1 MRDEKEI
8 SALLQLV
15 DDPDNDVFDT
25 VAAKLL
31 HYGKDILPNLEQ
43 IWESTSDELIH
54 ERVGLLIHRVHYNDL
69 QKEFIDWSKSEYAEL
84 LHGAILVAKYQ
95 FPTLDIPS
103 IHNQVDQI
111 IKNIWLELN
120 NYLTPLEQINVINSI
135 LYNYYKYEGREL
147 TERESRCFFINN
159 LFDYRQGNAY
169 SIGLL
174 YLVLCERLDIPVFA
188 VDVPKQFLL
197 AYIDT
202 IYSFLS
208 PHTDGIQQVQFYLD
222 PTSGLA
228 YTQSDIDLY
237 LKKIEHPT
245 GEINRQPLSNQQIVH
260 MMLSELSMSYRFNN
274 EDAKSEEIQHLMQ
287 LVYLGKQEKED

>member
-43 IWESTSDELIH
+43 IWETTSDELIH
-54 ERVGLLIHRVHYNDL
+54 ERVGLLIHRVHYNNL
-69 QKEFIDWSKSEYAEL
+69 QKEIIEWSKSEDADL
-84 LHGAILVAKYQ
+84 LHGAILVAKYH
-95 FPTLDIPS
+95 FPALDIAAV
-103 IHNQVDQI
+103 HNQVEQI
-111 IKNIWLELN
+111 VKNIWLELN
-120 NYLTPLEQINVINSI
+120 NYLTPLEQVNVINSI

-147 TERESRCFFINN
+147 TDRESRCFFINN
-159 LFDYRQGNAY
+159 LFDYQQGNAY
-169 SIGLL
+169 SIGVL

-208 PHTDGIQQVQFYLD
+208 PHADGIQQVQFYMD

-237 LKKIEHPT
+237 LKKIDYPLNEL
-245 GEINRQPLSNQQIVH
+245 NRTPLTNQRVIQ
-260 MMLSELSMSYRFNN
+260 MMLAELSLSYKFNN
-274 EDAKSEEIQHLMQ
+274 EDTKAEEVQHLMK
-287 LVYLGKQEKED
+287 LIYLGDEGE